1 MKHLL
6 RAFLVTQLIVFS
18 LFSTGF
24 ASFLD
29 IRCGISQA
37 MFPRISGGHDEEL
50 MAKPWMVYLHISNKF
65 ICGGSLIHSRFI
77 LTAGHCFGDRYNNQR
92 IIARLGEHN
101 SQTRRDCDEDE
112 CAPPHREY
120 LIINKIRHPSFQ
132 NSRYHDIALGR
143 LDRTVIYSD
152 SIRPICLVLG
162 SSLQNILNT
171 RKYFV
176 VSGWGE
182 TPDESESSVLQTA
195 YMKNVDRFRCR
206 YFYGYNVDHTH
217 ICAGSYNSYVGKG
230 DSGSPLGAVIEHMNS
245 LRFVQFGIVSH
256 HRKPYHGVAVF
267 TNVLAYTNWIH
278 RVINVFK

>member
-29 IRCGISQA
+29 KGCGISQA

-65 ICGGSLIHSRFI
+65 ICGGSLIHS
-77 LTAGHCFGDRYNNQR
+77 TGHCFGDRYNNQR

-132 NSRYHDIALGR
+132 NSRL
-143 LDRTVIYSD
+143 
-152 SIRPICLVLG
+152 
-162 SSLQNILNT
+162 
-171 RKYFV
+171 
-176 VSGWGE
+176 GE

-256 HRKPYHGVAVF
+256 HRKPYYGVAVF

-278 RVINVFK
+278 RVINAFK